1 MSFHVNFTTH
11 GQELN
16 AAYQAVI
23 SEKDDTNWLI
33 YAYDK
38 GTYDLRVQATGDGG
52 LEELNDEFSDGK
64 VQFAY
69 AKVIDPNTELP
80 KFVFVGWCGSGVPEL
95 RKAFFNSQL
104 SDVSKFF
111 KSFHVQINARDEAD
125 VEPELIMKRVAE
137 SSGANYSVH
146 KESAK
151 PQARVTPVGS
161 VYKKT
166 EIPNIAAMQRESM
179 TKENAPKPV
188 GTNYT
193 PVQTT
198 PKKMEQRWNMAQNQ
212 DSGANAV
219 RAERER
225 FEKEVRD
232 REIQKAKIQQPQ
244 QDDESDRLQAE
255 AEAAARREQEDA
267 DRRRREQEAEERRI
281 RDQENEMARQREQE
295 EERQRQQQQQQEQ
308 EERQRQEQEEYH
320 RRQAEQEENERRQQQ
335 QQQQEE
341 EEKRRRQEQEEQERQ
356 RREAEREENERREA
370 AERQHRQQQEEEEE
384 KERQRQEEKALQSQ
398 LDQTADRAVHASQ
411 AAGAAAAVPSGSHY
425 QGVSA
430 VVLFE
435 YDASETNEMS
445 LLEGEVVTQIDQVDE
460 GWWFG
465 VSEDGKKQGLF
476 PANYVQILE
485 QEQPAAATA
494 TADIPAPPPV
504 PVHPEEPKQQQQQ
517 QNQGNVAVA
526 LYDYSAE
533 EDNEIS
539 FAEGDTITQIE
550 FVSEDWWQ
558 GLAANGKTVGL
569 FPANYVELKQ

>member
-281 RDQENEMARQREQE
+281 REQENEMARQREQE

-335 QQQQEE
+335 QEE

-356 RREAEREENERREA
+356 RREAEREEDERREA

-411 AAGAAAAVPSGSHY
+411 AAGAAAAAPSGSH

-435 YDASETNEMS
+435 YEASETNEMS

-485 QEQPAAATA
+485 QEEQPAAAAAA
-494 TADIPAPPPV
+494 TADIPAAPPV
-504 PVHPEEPKQQQQQ
+504 PVHPEEPKQQQQ

>member
-11 GQELN
+11 GPELN

-80 KFVFVGWCGSGVPEL
+80 KFVFVGW
-95 RKAFFNSQL
+95 
-104 SDVSKFF
+104 
-111 KSFHVQINARDEAD
+111 SFHVQINARDEAD

-198 PKKMEQRWNMAQNQ
+198 PRKMEQRWNMAQNQ

-232 REIQKAKIQQPQ
+232 REMQQAKVQQQQQPQ
-244 QDDESDRLQAE
+244 QDDTNDRLQAE
-255 AEAAARREQEDA
+255 AEAAARREQADA

-281 RDQENEMARQREQE
+281 REQEDEMARQRVQEE
-295 EERQRQQQQQQEQ
+295 EERQRQ
-308 EERQRQEQEEYH
+308 EEEEYH
-320 RRQAEQEENERRQQQ
+320 RRQQAEQEDSERRRQQQ
-335 QQQQEE
+335 EAEE
-341 EEKRRRQEQEEQERQ
+341 EEERRRQQEQEEQERH
-356 RREAEREENERREA
+356 RRNAEREEEERREA
-370 AERQHRQQQEEEEE
+370 AERQRRQQEEEEHHQTKEQEEEE
-384 KERQRQEEKALQSQ
+384 KRQRQQEQEEALQSQ
-398 LDQTADRAVHASQ
+398 LNKTADRAVHASQ
-411 AAGAAAAVPSGSHY
+411 AAGAAAAAPSGPH
-425 QGVSA
+425 QGISA

-445 LLEGEVVTQIDQVDE
+445 LVEGEVVTQIDQVDE

-485 QEQPAAATA
+485 EEEQQHTQPAAAA
-494 TADIPAPPPV
+494 PAAAAADIPAAPPM
-504 PVHPEEPKQQQQQ
+504 PVHPEEPKQQQQS
-517 QNQGNVAVA
+517 QGNVAVA

-558 GLAANGKTVGL
+558 GLASNGKTMGL